1 MATIAHCLFCFDVLS
16 ASLDRREHLSLKQV
30 EDLWSRFQARL
41 EEGGQRGPTDEEA
54 NDQGDGDDPDFEDG
68 EEEDPL
74 SESDHDLEDLSS
86 DDDEEAPPAVAAQTP
101 SALRLPTISRLQAP
115 SPASAS
121 TSSIPSSVSD
131 SSSRFGF
138 EDSSSKTSSTTS
150 IFSFG
155 RRSKQP
161 SPAPRREQYPLF
173 VTWNTI
179 SARGHKSLR
188 GCIGTF
194 EAQELA
200 SGLENYALTAAFDDT
215 RFSPIPSA
223 ELPTL
228 ANYITLLHTFTP
240 CAHPLDWSLGTHGLR
255 ISFTYH
261 GRRYGATYLPDVA
274 VEQGWTKEETIVSLM
289 RKAGWTG
296 RSRDWSA
303 VADLK
308 AVRYE
313 GKGEG
318 CRWSKYRDWRD
329 WVDSLV
335 TEGVSKR

>member
-16 ASLDRREHLSLKQV
+16 ASLERRQHLSLPQV
-30 EDLWSRFQARL
+30 QDLWSRFQSSL
-41 EEGGQRGPTDEEA
+41 EKGAQRGLADDEA
-54 NDQGDGDDPDFEDG
+54 ND
-68 EEEDPL
+68 EEEDQDIEDSADPL
-74 SESDHDLEDLSS
+74 SDSDHDIEELSS
-86 DDDEEAPPAVAAQTP
+86 EGEEGPAVETAAAP
-101 SALRLPTISRLQAP
+101 STLRLPTISRLQAP

-121 TSSIPSSVSD
+121 TSSIPSSASA
-131 SSSRFGF
+131 SSSQFGF
-138 EDSSSKTSSTTS
+138 EDNSSKTSSTTS

-161 SPAPRREQYPLF
+161 SPARREEQYPLF

-179 SARGHKSLR
+179 SSRGHKSLR

-194 EAQELA
+194 EAQDLA
-200 SGLENYALTAAFDDT
+200 TGLENYALTAAFDDT
-215 RFSPIPSA
+215 RFSPIRSA
-223 ELPTL
+223 ELSTL
-228 ANYITLLHTFTP
+228 ANHITLLHTFTP

-274 VEQGWTKEETIVSLM
+274 VEQDWSKEETIISLM

-318 CRWSKYRDWRD
+318 CRWSTYRDWRE
-329 WVDSLV
+329 WVDNLV
-335 TEGVSKR
+335 TEGVKKS

>member
-1 MATIAHCLFCFDVLS
+1 MATVAHCLFCFDVLS
-16 ASLDRREHLSLKQV
+16 AGLEKREHLTLPQV
-30 EDLWSRFQARL
+30 EDLWSRYQTRTEQGAQGDPTL
-41 EEGGQRGPTDEEA
+41 EEPDH
-54 NDQGDGDDPDFEDG
+54 QGDDQDLEDG
-68 EEEDPL
+68 EDPL
-74 SESDHDLEDLSS
+74 SPSDHDLEESSS
-86 DDDEEAPPAVAAQTP
+86 DEEGLAASVASPPST
-101 SALRLPTISRLQAP
+101 LRLPTISHLQAP

-131 SSSRFGF
+131 SSSRF
-138 EDSSSKTSSTTS
+138 SSADPASKTSSSTS

-161 SPAPRREQYPLF
+161 SPARREQYPLF

-179 SARGHKSLR
+179 STRGHKSLR

-194 EAQELA
+194 EAQELS

-215 RFSPIPSA
+215 RFSPIRSV

-228 ANYITLLHTFTP
+228 ANHITLLHTFTP

-274 VEQGWTKEETIVSLM
+274 VEQGWSKEETIVSLM

-296 RSRDWSA
+296 RSRDWST
-303 VADLK
+303 VGDLK

-318 CRWSKYRDWRD
+318 CRWSTYRDWRD
-329 WVDSLV
+329 WVNNLEG
-335 TEGVSKR
+335 EGVDKR

>member
-1 MATIAHCLFCFDVLS
+1 MATVAHCLFCFDVLS
-16 ASLDRREHLSLKQV
+16 ASLERREHLSLPQV
-30 EDLWSRFQARL
+30 EDLWSRFQTRSGK
-41 EEGGQRGPTDEEA
+41 GGQSDLTEEEP
-54 NDQGDGDDPDFEDG
+54 NHQGDDQDLEDG
-68 EEEDPL
+68 EDPL
-74 SESDHDLEDLSS
+74 SDSDHDLEELSS
-86 DDDEEAPPAVAAQTP
+86 DEEGPAAVAAPP
-101 SALRLPTISRLQAP
+101 STLRLPTISHLQAP

-138 EDSSSKTSSTTS
+138 EDTSSKTSSTTS

-161 SPAPRREQYPLF
+161 SPARREEQYPLF

-179 SARGHKSLR
+179 STRGHKSLR

-200 SGLENYALTAAFDDT
+200 SGLEKYALTAAFDDT
-215 RFSPIPSA
+215 RFSPIRSV

-228 ANYITLLHTFTP
+228 ANHITLLHTFTP

-261 GRRYGATYLPDVA
+261 GRRFGATYLPDVA
-274 VEQGWTKEETIVSLM
+274 VEQGWSKEETIVSLM

-296 RSRDWSA
+296 RSRDWST
-303 VADLK
+303 VGDLK

-318 CRWSKYRDWRD
+318 CRWSTYRDWRD
-329 WVDSLV
+329 WVNNLAR
-335 TEGVSKR
+335 EGVNKR